1 MNAKLTSKKRQLEDE
16 VMSLKRDVDDL
27 EMTLAKVEK
36 DRHGLENKVCFR
48 QQQVFLHFKITHLV
62 FFYLSVQVKNLS
74 QEMCVLDESIASLS
88 REKAALQEAHQQAL
102 NDLQAQEDKVNML
115 AKAKAR
121 LEQQVDSVR
130 KGPQVKHNTIQLYMQ
145 TVC

>member
-1 MNAKLTSKKRQLEDE
+1 M
-16 VMSLKRDVDDL
+16 
-27 EMTLAKVEK
+27 
-36 DRHGLENKVCFR
+36 
-48 QQQVFLHFKITHLV
+48 
-62 FFYLSVQVKNLS
+62 QVKNLS
-74 QEMCVLDESIASLS
+74 QEMAVLDESIASLS

-130 KGPQVKHNTIQLYMQ
+130 RDIPGCL
-145 TVC
+145 TVCNINCYLWMSSLRRLVEPVLYK